1 MTVEL
6 HIAVPSPLHQ
16 TFSYV
21 HNDAL
26 PPGVRVLVPFGQQAR
41 TVGVVLAEKIEAP
54 GPRDQNK
61 TFELK
66 AIREVLDKDPIYS
79 PALLRLAHWISQYYM
94 YPIGEVL
101 RTMLPASKTKTIKTT
116 YELCDTAFFDPT
128 SEELHPVQLFGRKLT
143 ISKKTLFE
151 KLRER
156 TGDKNHAEALI
167 KKWLRKKWI
176 SHATDKN
183 IRARTSDNAE
193 TSSSRPVESG
203 EIKQELFKE
212 LNVKQA
218 EAVHVI
224 VNDGLCA
231 ADATARKP
239 FLLFGV
245 TGSGKTEVFL
255 HVIRAAMTTPT
266 PNCDIKSQTLVLVPE
281 ISLTPQMTRI
291 FEERFPGLVA
301 VVHSAMEDHERWRE
315 LDRVRRGE
323 ALILIGPRS
332 AIFGPFANLKLII
345 VDEEHDGSYKQG
357 DRLLYN
363 ARDVAVVRAGMENAA
378 IILGSATP
386 SMESWQN
393 VRTGKYRL
401 LEMPERA
408 STKPLPEVEILPGK
422 PAFKA
427 LSYIRGDNNDSLG
440 EHESPF
446 TDEVIAALRQNL
458 ERGHQ
463 SIVLVNRRGYAYY
476 LISLEDKKT
485 AGCPQCSISL
495 SVHGRK
501 KILRCHYCDY
511 TTTIQKV
518 IAQSPEKTW
527 AVVGYGS
534 QKAEETLQKLIPL
547 ARIAR
552 LDSDT
557 VQDPRALPEIL
568 GKFREGTIDILV
580 GTQILAKGHDFP
592 NVTLI
597 AILEVD
603 QLLGLP
609 DFRGGERT
617 FQLLVQAA
625 GRSGR
630 GSLPGKVMVQSL
642 RGHHPVVQTALKQ
655 DYQSFAQLELS
666 FRHAMGYPPFGR
678 LILFEFNG
686 PDGRKLDQWCH
697 ELETRLLNQME
708 QNPELLKS
716 VRVLG
721 PAPAPIEIIRGRI
734 RRTIMILS
742 SSMHHCRQVAS
753 TLAMLSAKPPTD
765 IRVKIDVDPQSTL

>member
-1 MTVEL
+1 MTIEL

-16 TFSYV
+16 TFSYT
-21 HNDAL
+21 HIEPLA
-26 PPGVRVLVPFGQQAR
+26 PGTRVVVPFGQQVR
-41 TVGVVLAEKIEAP
+41 TVGVVLAERIEAP
-54 GPRDQNK
+54 GAQLSNK
-61 TFELK
+61 NFELK
-66 AIREVLDKDPIYS
+66 AVREVLDKDPIYS
-79 PALLRLAHWISQYYM
+79 PVLLRLAQWLAHYYM

-101 RTMLPASKTKTIKTT
+101 RTMLPASKKKTVKTN
-116 YELCDTAFFDPT
+116 YELNTAA
-128 SEELHPVQLFGRKLT
+128 ELNVSTDDLQPNQLFGRKLT
-143 ISKKTLFE
+143 MSRTSLVH
-151 KLRER
+151 KLREQ
-156 TGDKNHAEALI
+156 TGDAKEAETIL

-176 SHATDKN
+176 SVATDRGIK
-183 IRARTSDNAE
+183 ARTAE
-193 TSSSRPVESG
+193 GSEAGTLPLASVSCINEA
-203 EIKQELFKE
+203 LFKD
-212 LNVKQA
+212 LNPRQST
-218 EAVHVI
+218 AVQTI
-224 VNDGLCA
+224 LNDGLA
-231 ADATARKP
+231 LKDLTTRKP

-255 HVIRAAMTTPT
+255 HVIRSAILNAEISTGV
-266 PNCDIKSQTLVLVPE
+266 KSQTLILVPE

-301 VVHSAMEDHERWRE
+301 VVHSAMDDHERWRE
-315 LDRVRRGE
+315 LDRIRRGE

-332 AIFGPFANLKLII
+332 TVFGPFANLKLII
-345 VDEEHDGSYKQG
+345 VDEEHDSSYKQG

-363 ARDVAVVRAGMENAA
+363 ARDVAIVRAGMENAT

-393 VRTGKYRL
+393 ANAGKYRL
-401 LEMPERA
+401 IEMPERA
-408 STKPLPEVEILPGK
+408 STKPLPNVEILPGK

-427 LSYIRGDNNDSLG
+427 LSYIQGNQNEPVG
-440 EHESPF
+440 AHESPF
-446 TDEVIAALRQNL
+446 MDEVVTALKQNF
-458 ERGHQ
+458 ENGQQ

-476 LISLEDKKT
+476 LISLEDKKA
-485 AGCPQCSISL
+485 AGCPHCSINL

-518 IAQSPEKTW
+518 IADSPEKTW

-534 QKAEETLQKLIPL
+534 QKAEECLHQLIPG
-547 ARIAR
+547 ARISR

-557 VQDPRALPEIL
+557 IQDPKALPEIL
-568 GKFREGTIDILV
+568 NKFRDGAIDILV

-630 GSLPGKVMVQSL
+630 GSLPGRVIVQSL
-642 RGHHPVVQTALKQ
+642 RAQHPVVQAALKH
-655 DYQSFAQLELS
+655 DYLTFAKLELS
-666 FRHAMGYPPFGR
+666 FRQAMGYPPFGR
-678 LILFEFNG
+678 LILFEFNSS
-686 PDGRKLDQWCH
+686 DGRKLDQWCDS
-697 ELETRLLNQME
+697 LETKLTSYME
-708 QNPELLKS
+708 QSPELLKS

-742 SSMHHCRQVAS
+742 PSLQNCRHVAARLASMC
-753 TLAMLSAKPPTD
+753 AKPPAD
-765 IRVKIDVDPQSTL
+765 VRVKIDVDPQSTL

>member
-1 MTVEL
+1 
-6 HIAVPSPLHQ
+6 
-16 TFSYV
+16 
-21 HNDAL
+21 
-26 PPGVRVLVPFGQQAR
+26 
-41 TVGVVLAEKIEAP
+41 VGVVLAEKMVAP
-54 GPRDQNK
+54 GAPDPDK
-61 TFELK
+61 IFELK

-79 PALLRLAHWISQYYM
+79 PVLLRLAQWLAQYYM

-101 RTMLPASKTKTIKTT
+101 RTMLPASKTKTVKAT
-116 YELCDTAFFDPT
+116 YELTSDAKLDP
-128 SEELHPVQLFGRKLT
+128 SSDELQPAQLFGRKQT
-143 ISKKTLFE
+143 ISKTSLLL

-156 TGDKNHAEALI
+156 TNDSQEAAAI
-167 KKWLRKKWI
+167 IRKWQRKKWI
-176 SHATDKN
+176 ALATDKS
-183 IRARTSDNAE
+183 IKARIAQNSET
-193 TSSSRPVESG
+193 TSSDTTNIG
-203 EIKQELFKE
+203 EIKHNLFQD
-212 LNVKQA
+212 LNARQ
-218 EAVHVI
+218 
-224 VNDGLCA
+224 
-231 ADATARKP
+231 ADAVKAILDEGLNQRDATMRKP

-255 HVIRAAMTTPT
+255 HAIRAAISDAQTNAEVKP
-266 PNCDIKSQTLVLVPE
+266 QTLVLVPE

-323 ALILIGPRS
+323 ALVLIGPRS

-357 DRLLYN
+357 DRLLYH
-363 ARDVAVVRAGMENAA
+363 ARDVAVVRAGMENAT
-378 IILGSATP
+378 IVLGSATP
-386 SMESWQN
+386 SMETWQN
-393 VRTGKYRL
+393 ARMGKYRL

-408 STKPLPEVEILPGK
+408 STKPLPDVEILPGK
-422 PAFKA
+422 HAFKA
-427 LSYIRGDNNDSLG
+427 LSYLKGDQSEALG

-446 TDEVIAALRQNL
+446 TDEVIAALQQNL
-458 ERGHQ
+458 QRGQQ

-518 IAQSPEKTW
+518 IAENPEKTW

-534 QKAEETLQKLIPL
+534 QKAEETLHKLIPQ

-568 GKFREGTIDILV
+568 GKFREGAIDILV

-630 GSLPGKVMVQSL
+630 GTLPGKVMVQSL

-655 DYQSFAQLELS
+655 DFPSFAQLELA

-678 LILFEFNG
+678 LIIFEFNG
-686 PDGRKLDQWCH
+686 PDGRKLDHWCND
-697 ELETRLLNQME
+697 LETKLLSKME
-708 QNPELLKS
+708 HQPDLLKS

-742 SSMHHCRQVAS
+742 PSLQHCRQVG
-753 TLAMLSAKPPTD
+753 AMLAALTAKPPTD